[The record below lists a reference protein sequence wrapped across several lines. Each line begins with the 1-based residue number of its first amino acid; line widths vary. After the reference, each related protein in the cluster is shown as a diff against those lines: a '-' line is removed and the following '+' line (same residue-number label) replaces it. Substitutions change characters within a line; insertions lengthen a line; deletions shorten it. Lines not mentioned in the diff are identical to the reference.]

1 MDNKNKT
8 TNKNMKGKNKQTT
21 HNKNKNINQENK
33 KNNNNSNKVKTT
45 KNTSKKVENNKSIK
59 KNEEVKE
66 IKQEVEVQEE
76 IIAERNEANKEKS
89 IQEKSNEKEFTSEV
103 EDKPNKKG
111 IIILLGILLVI
122 VGICIFYQVDNK
134 DKNTATGVTSE
145 ESSEIMDDFYKY
157 FNSKKTRIIFYAS
170 STCGYCKL
178 ETPIME
184 QIDKDYKINYLY
196 VDASKLTKNDREK
209 MLKELN
215 IEPSTPTTVIVKDG
229 KVIDTQ
235 VGYVDGGKMVEFL
248 KENKILDKDA
258 VYTPEEYIT
267 FINYEDF
274 SNLIKEEGKHV
285 ITIGQTG
292 CSHCIATKPVLNA
305 IAKEYDIKLY
315 YLNISEMTQSENA
328 SLINNLKELGYDE
341 KEFLESGQFG
351 TPLTIV
357 IEKGKIVYYI
367 SGERPTKEFKSELKK
382 AKVISE

>member
-8 TNKNMKGKNKQTT
+8 TNKNMKGKNNQTT
-21 HNKNKNINQENK
+21 QNKKKNINQENK
-33 KNNNNSNKVKTT
+33 KNNNNYNKVKTT
-45 KNTSKKVENNKSIK
+45 KNTSKKVENNKSINT
-59 KNEEVKE
+59 NEEVKE

-229 KVIDTQ
+229 KVLDTQ

-248 KENKILDKDA
+248 KENKILDQDA

-367 SGERPTKEFKSELKK
+367 NGERPTKVFKSELKK

>member
-8 TNKNMKGKNKQTT
+8 TNKNMKGKNNQTT
-21 HNKNKNINQENK
+21 QNKKKNINQENK
-33 KNNNNSNKVKTT
+33 KNNNNYNKVKTT

-59 KNEEVKE
+59 TNEEVKE

-134 DKNTATGVTSE
+134 DKNTATEVTSE

-229 KVIDTQ
+229 KVLDTQ
-235 VGYVDGGKMVEFL
+235 VGYIDGGKMVEFL

-274 SNLIKEEGKHV
+274 NNLIKEEGKHV

-341 KEFLESGQFG
+341 KEFLESEQFG

-357 IEKGKIVYYI
+357 VEKGKIIYYI